1 MGVWDK
7 PLSGDTS
14 GGEYPLLAPGEY
26 EFTVKSAVGAEYKP
40 KPGAK
45 LGHCAQIKLT
55 LIMEGKSTKGKE
67 ISANVFD
74 NLFSDPTTE
83 WKMTA
88 FAKSTGIWHDAMTPW
103 DVTQRAEGMTGRA
116 TIRIGEF
123 NGNKRNEVVRYLYD
137 EPQEDEAIEITDG
150 ELPF

>member
-14 GGEYPLLAPGEY
+14 GGEFPLLNPGEY
-26 EFTVKSAVGAEYKP
+26 EFTVKSAVGAEYRP

-55 LIMEGKSTKGKE
+55 LVVEGKSTKGKE
-67 ISANVFD
+67 ISVNVFD

-83 WKMTA
+83 WKMSA

-103 DVTQRAEGMTGRA
+103 DVTQRAEGMIGRA
-116 TIRIGEF
+116 VLRIGEY
-123 NGNKRNEVVRYLYD
+123 NGNKRNEVVRYLYED
-137 EPQEDEAIEITDG
+137 KEPQEALVTGDD
-150 ELPF
+150 LPF